1 MKVLVTGG
9 AGFIGSHVVDRLV
22 AAGHQVAVVDNL
34 TTGSARFIPSAA
46 ALHAVDLRSPRL
58 GQVFAA
64 ERPEAVIH
72 LAAQAAVGR
81 SVTDPLLD
89 AQVNLL
95 GGLSVLERAARAGV
109 RRMVYASSGGAAYA
123 DTAPLPAAE
132 SAPVAPKSPYGA
144 SKVAFETY
152 LDVWRGLHGLSS
164 LALRLAN
171 VYGPR
176 QDPRGEAGVVA
187 IFCHRLLSGEVPVI
201 NGDGAQTRD
210 YVYVEDVAAAFLAA
224 LERPEATGC
233 ANVGTGVETSVNALY
248 RALCRATDR
257 RVEARHGPARP
268 GEQRRSCLD
277 PGRVR
282 DLLGWTP
289 RVTLDDGL
297 ARTWEFFRREAST

>member
-1 MKVLVTGG
+1 
-9 AGFIGSHVVDRLV
+9 
-22 AAGHQVAVVDNL
+22 L
-34 TTGSARFIPSAA
+34 TTGSGRFIPPAVP
-46 ALHAVDLRSPRL
+46 LHTLDLRSPRL

-72 LAAQAAVGR
+72 LAAQASVSR
-81 SVTDPLLD
+81 SVSDPALD

-95 GGLSVLERAARAGV
+95 GGINVLERAARAGT
-109 RRMVYASSGGAAYA
+109 RRLVYASSGGAAYA

-152 LDVWRGLHGLSS
+152 LDVWRELHGLSA

-187 IFCHRLLSGEVPVI
+187 IFCHRLLSGEPPVI
-201 NGDGAQTRD
+201 NGDGEQTRD

-233 ANVGTGVETSVNALY
+233 ANVGTGIETSVNALHG
-248 RALCRATDR
+248 ALCRAAGR
-257 RVEARHGPARP
+257 RVEAEHGPARP
-268 GEQRRSCLD
+268 GEQRRSCLH
-277 PGRVR
+277 PGRAR

-289 RVTLDDGL
+289 RVALEDGL
-297 ARTWEFFRREAST
+297 ARTWDFFTGEASP